1 MLPEMALSRIQP
13 GFSRVAALLA
23 VALALG
29 STEAAAELRAGA
41 AKTNVTPWLGVS
53 INGGFQDQRAAS
65 VHDEL
70 HVRAIALDDGTTRL
84 AIAVIDT
91 CVLPRSIV
99 DDAKRR
105 LHGAIGLEPGN
116 VLVSA
121 THTHSGGAAA
131 PIFQS
136 DPDPEYQ
143 RFLAVR
149 IADAVRQAVG
159 RLEPARVAWGAGA
172 VPEHVFNRRWR
183 MKAGAIVPN
192 PFGRVD
198 SVRMNPPAGSPD
210 LLEPAGPTDPEL
222 SVVALQSSAG
232 RPIALLAN
240 YSLHY
245 VGGVRR
251 GEISADYFGMFAAL
265 IEQRLGAAAS
275 DPPFVAVMS
284 NGTSG
289 DVNNVDFRQPRP
301 NRQPYEQMRHVAERI
316 AGEAL
321 RVYEGLRFTTGVRL
335 GAQSREI
342 ELGVR
347 RPEPAEVARAREAL
361 RQAGPP
367 PFQTPEAIYAREA
380 VLLEPYTP
388 SVKVVLQTLR
398 IGELAIAAVPAE
410 VFAEIGLQLKSR
422 SPYRPTFTIE
432 LANGYHGYL
441 PTAAQH
447 AAGGYETWRAR
458 SSFLEVDAASKI
470 VAVLM
475 ELFGSLARP

>member
-1 MLPEMALSRIQP
+1 MTYRI
-13 GFSRVAALLA
+13 AALA
-23 VALALG
+23 VVLALG
-29 STEAAAELRAGA
+29 CREAAAELRAGA
-41 AKTNVTPWLGVS
+41 AKSNVTPWLGIS

-70 HVRAIALDDGTTRL
+70 HARAIALDDGTTRL
-84 AIAVIDT
+84 AIVVVDT

-105 LHGAIGLEPGN
+105 VQAAVGLEPGN
-116 VLVSA
+116 VLISA
-121 THTHSGGAAA
+121 THTHSAGAAA
-131 PIFQS
+131 PVFQS

-149 IADAVRQAVG
+149 IADAVRQAVA
-159 RLEPARVAWGAGA
+159 RLEPARVAWGARA

-183 MKAGAIVPN
+183 MKAGAIAPN

-198 SVRMNPPAGSPD
+198 LVKMNPTPGSPD
-210 LLEPAGPTDPEL
+210 LVEPAGPTDPEL

-265 IEQRLGAAAS
+265 VEQRLGAAAS

-289 DVNNVDFRQPRP
+289 DVNNVNFRQPRP
-301 NRQPYEQMRHVAERI
+301 SRQPYEQMRHVAERI

-321 RVYEGLRFTTGVRL
+321 SIYEGLQFTAGVGL
-335 GAQSREI
+335 GTQSREI
-342 ELGVR
+342 DLGVR
-347 RPEPAEVARAREAL
+347 RPAPEEVARARESL

-367 PFQTPEAIYAREA
+367 PLQTPEAIYARET
-380 VLLEPYTP
+380 VLLEPYAP
-388 SVKVVLQTLR
+388 SVKVMLQALR
-398 IGELAIAAVPAE
+398 IGELAIAAIPAE
-410 VFAEIGLQLKSR
+410 VFAEIGLQLKSK
-422 SPYRPTFTIE
+422 SPFHPTFTIE

-458 SSFLEVDAASKI
+458 SSHLEVDAAAKI
-470 VAVLM
+470 VTVLM
-475 ELFGSLARP
+475 ELLGGLKR